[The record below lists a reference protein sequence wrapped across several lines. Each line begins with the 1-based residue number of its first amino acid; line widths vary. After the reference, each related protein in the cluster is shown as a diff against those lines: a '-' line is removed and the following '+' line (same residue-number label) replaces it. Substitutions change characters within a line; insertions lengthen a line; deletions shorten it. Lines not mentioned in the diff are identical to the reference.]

1 MRPHCERSPACKSS
15 AGVATALAST
25 RMHGARQIPDVIAD
39 RLATYLGPHTARV
52 AVKTFSMRALGR
64 GPETLTRADV
74 PDLVKALRPMLRT
87 MVGKVKCEAIL
98 AQLERELES

>member
-1 MRPHCERSPACKSS
+1 MQ
-15 AGVATALAST
+15 G
-25 RMHGARQIPDVIAD
+25 GRQIAEVVES

-64 GPETLTRADV
+64 GPETLTHADV
-74 PDLVKALRPMLRT
+74 PELVKALRPMLRT

-98 AQLERELES
+98 TQLERELEP

>member
-1 MRPHCERSPACKSS
+1 MRPHGERAAECESS
-15 AGVATALAST
+15 AGVPTALAST
-25 RMHGARQIPDVIAD
+25 RMVGARQIPDVIAD

-64 GPETLTRADV
+64 GPETLTLADI